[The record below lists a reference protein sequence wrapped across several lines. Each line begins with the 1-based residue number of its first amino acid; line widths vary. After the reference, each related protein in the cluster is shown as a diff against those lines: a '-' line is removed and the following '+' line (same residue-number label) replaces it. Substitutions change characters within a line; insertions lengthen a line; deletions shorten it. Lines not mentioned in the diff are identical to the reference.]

1 MIPTSDLFQI
11 WDTYKEKAI
20 SLKFHTADKIY
31 IYKNPPND
39 ALESTLEKKE
49 DLEKIA
55 DKVSHI
61 SIDVLNEEVEP
72 LYQTLSQTLPLKISI
87 MKSASIENYW
97 LEIHS
102 KNVTK

>member
-1 MIPTSDLFQI
+1 MIPISDLFHI

-31 IYKNPPND
+31 IYKNPSND

-72 LYQTLSQTLPLKISI
+72 LYQT
-87 MKSASIENYW
+87 
-97 LEIHS
+97 
-102 KNVTK
+102 